1 MRCTDEKRGEDPQ
14 NFEERRVGSLSDEV
28 LWHVDDA
35 YRQKD
40 SRVNAML
47 VDPRSPLRPFMP
59 TLDQRRGFTPARS
72 RRGPRPRTS
81 SVAQRGVG
89 HGYETSMNFK
99 RIAHKSH
106 PRLRTS
112 EGVRVAQDV
121 PTKSYLRGLHKGPGQ
136 YPVVSPV
143 KVADDAT
150 VASATSALS
159 PMTTASQFPS
169 DLLSFT
175 SEIGAS
181 RSYRTVYQ
189 VRVRDLLW
197 MISRRCLRSL
207 PSPRIL
213 FI

>member
-1 MRCTDEKRGEDPQ
+1 M
-14 NFEERRVGSLSDEV
+14 GSLSDEV

-81 SVAQRGVG
+81 SVAQRGGG

-106 PRLRTS
+106 P
-112 EGVRVAQDV
+112 
-121 PTKSYLRGLHKGPGQ
+121 
-136 YPVVSPV
+136 
-143 KVADDAT
+143 
-150 VASATSALS
+150 
-159 PMTTASQFPS
+159 
-169 DLLSFT
+169 
-175 SEIGAS
+175 
-181 RSYRTVYQ
+181 
-189 VRVRDLLW
+189 
-197 MISRRCLRSL
+197 
-207 PSPRIL
+207 
-213 FI
+213 

>member
-1 MRCTDEKRGEDPQ
+1 MCIRDSSTTVHAHAGS
-14 NFEERRVGSLSDEV
+14 EE
-28 LWHVDDA
+28 
-35 YRQKD
+35 
-40 SRVNAML
+40 
-47 VDPRSPLRPFMP
+47 
-59 TLDQRRGFTPARS
+59 GFTPARS

-181 RSYRTVYQ
+181 RSYRTGLSC
-189 VRVRDLLW
+189 LLYT
-197 MISRRCLRSL
+197 S
-207 PSPRIL
+207 PSPRDATL
-213 FI
+213 ARMPSSA